1 MRMAGQEDI
10 SAKAQQRLM
19 GRRGV
24 SRPPYPSDLTLRIDN
39 FTSGASTPSYTPT
52 PPSYTPTPPRPQ
64 YEPKGFLAEV
74 AQERRREAR
83 VSMPLFLEEVPYS
96 RMSLPPIVPV
106 EVEGTEVAALIHTA
120 SHISLIS
127 SALVQQLG
135 VKQDVLPDTSVPPS
149 PLAACSGTPW
159 LVEGKMRY
167 VELSLRGSKHVTQ
180 LHVARDLPTDLVLG
194 VDFLRK
200 ARVHVSF
207 PESAITLPS
216 GGTQET
222 KVAFLTTK
230 EMTQHHRRTTNAA
243 AATTTTTTTNN
254 WAARSYSSNY

>member
-10 SAKAQQRLM
+10 SAAAQRRHI
-19 GRRGV
+19 GRRGGGG
-24 SRPPYPSDLTLRIDN
+24 RLPYPTDLTLRIDN
-39 FTSGASTPSYTPT
+39 FTSGASTPLYTPA
-52 PPSYTPTPPRPQ
+52 PPRPQ

-74 AQERRREAR
+74 AQERRREAK

-127 SALVQQLG
+127 SGLVQELG
-135 VKQDVLPDTSVPPS
+135 AKQDVLPDTSVPPS

-216 GGTQET
+216 SGTQET
-222 KVAFLTTK
+222 KVAFLTNK
-230 EMTQHHRRTTNAA
+230 EMTQHQKRTTNPT
-243 AATTTTTTTNN
+243 ATNTTTNTG
-254 WAARSYSSNY
+254 AARSYSSNY